1 VSEQDPRQP
10 TTKPR
15 TSPQPDGGR
24 DTGEWVRIGLIA
36 AAVIYGLLLLILN
49 SKRVKLDFLFF
60 EANARLWLLLLLT
73 LALGAVAGFVGARL
87 YDRRRRS

>member
-1 VSEQDPRQP
+1 
-10 TTKPR
+10 
-15 TSPQPDGGR
+15 
-24 DTGEWVRIGLIA
+24 
-36 AAVIYGLLLLILN
+36 VIYGLLLLILN

-87 YDRRRRS
+87 SDRRRRS